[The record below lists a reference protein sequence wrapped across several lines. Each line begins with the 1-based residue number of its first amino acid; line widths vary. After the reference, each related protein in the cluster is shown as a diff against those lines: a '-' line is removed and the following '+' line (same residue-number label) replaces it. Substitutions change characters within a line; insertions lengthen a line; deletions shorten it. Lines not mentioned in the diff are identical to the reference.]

1 MKIEYARS
9 GKKEKVKQKLY
20 NKSFF
25 IDKII
30 SATKNLQKT
39 TYSW

>member
-1 MKIEYARS
+1 MKIEYVRS
-9 GKKEKVKQKLY
+9 EKKKKLSKKLY